1 MKLYDKR
8 GRLLIVF
15 TLLLGGISAAL
26 SAFISI
32 ILQKVID
39 SAARND
45 MDSFSKLILATL
57 IYLAILGTMGFL
69 EAYCGKLMIKNVTKT
84 LRDKVFLGVMKRSP
98 REFSSQNTADYL
110 SALINDVKLV
120 EENHLIPL
128 LLCAQMGVLF
138 LTTLGIL
145 LYLSPLVTAVLFLFL
160 VLMFT
165 VPALLGR
172 KIQKKQDAYSEKL
185 AEFTAKSKDFFN
197 GFEVIRGYS
206 MRPYILKK
214 FTRINRDTAH
224 RKMAADTLLAVNE
237 CFSDILSAV
246 SVLVIV
252 FVSSYLMMK
261 GRITAG
267 TLLALIQL
275 SGTFVTPVV
284 MLMQNIP
291 KITGIRPVLKHLE
304 AYSHM
309 QEDAPYE
316 EESSCGPALLKA
328 GITCT
333 DVTFGYAPEQN
344 VLQDISLTIAP
355 GTKCALMGESGGGKT
370 TLIKLLTGYYDDF
383 AGDIRYDGIPIGKLS
398 QDKLNRMA
406 AVIHQNVFLFD
417 TDIYDNICLG
427 ETFTKE
433 QLDDAVKAS
442 GISRFLPG
450 LEKGLHTAVGENGQN
465 LSGGQRQRIAVA
477 RALIRSTPLLIMD
490 EGTSAIDRQAA
501 HEIEED
507 LLSQENLTVLTITH
521 HMDETLMDCYDRIYY
536 LNDGR
541 ISCPQIGV

>member
-1 MKLYDKR
+1 MKLYDKK
-8 GRLLIVF
+8 GRLLIAC
-15 TLLLGGISAAL
+15 TLLIGGISAVL

-84 LRDKVFLGVMKRSP
+84 LRDKIFFGVMKRSP
-98 REFSSQNTADYL
+98 REFSSKNTADYL

-165 VPALLGR
+165 VPALLGK

-206 MRPYILKK
+206 MGPYILKK
-214 FTRINRDTAH
+214 FTRINRDTAD

-309 QEDAPYE
+309 QEDVPDE
-316 EESSCGPALLKA
+316 EDPSSGPVLLKA

-333 DVTFGYAPEQN
+333 DVTFGYVPEQH
-344 VLQDISLTIAP
+344 VLNDISLTIAP

-398 QDKLNRMA
+398 QDKLNRMT

-417 TDIYDNICLG
+417 ADIYENICLG
-427 ETFTKE
+427 ETFSTE

-450 LEKGLHTAVGENGQN
+450 LEKGLHTPVGENGQN

-477 RALIRSTPLLIMD
+477 RALIRSTPVLIMD
-490 EGTSAIDRQAA
+490 EGTSAIDRQTA
-501 HEIEED
+501 HEIEKD
-507 LLSQENLTVLTITH
+507 LLRQENLTVLTITH

-536 LNDGR
+536 LKDGR

>member
-8 GRLLIVF
+8 GRLLIIF

-185 AEFTAKSKDFFN
+185 AEFTVKSKDFFN
-197 GFEVIRGYS
+197 GYEVIRGYS

-309 QEDAPYE
+309 QEDAPDE
-316 EESSCGPALLKA
+316 EEPSCGPALLKA

-333 DVTFGYAPEQN
+333 DVTFGYVPEQH
-344 VLQDISLTIAP
+344 VLNDISLTIAP

-398 QDKLNRMA
+398 QGRLNRMT

-417 TDIYDNICLG
+417 SDIYENICLG

-477 RALIRSTPLLIMD
+477 RALIRSTPILIMD
-490 EGTSAIDRQAA
+490 EGTSAIDRQTA
-501 HEIEED
+501 HEIEKD
-507 LLSQENLTVLTITH
+507 LLKQENLTVLTITH

-536 LNDGR
+536 LKDGR
-541 ISCPQIGV
+541 ISCPQM

>member
-8 GRLLIVF
+8 GRLLIIC
-15 TLLLGGISAAL
+15 TLLLGGISAVL

-84 LRDKVFLGVMKRSP
+84 LRDKVFLGIMKRSP

-110 SALINDVKLV
+110 SALVNDVKLV

-261 GRITAG
+261 ERITAG

-304 AYSHM
+304 AYSHT

-316 EESSCGPALLKA
+316 EEPSCGPALLKA

-333 DVTFGYAPEQN
+333 DVTFGYVPEQN

-417 TDIYDNICLG
+417 TDIYENICLG

-490 EGTSAIDRQAA
+490 EGTSAIDRQTA

-507 LLSQENLTVLTITH
+507 LLRQENLTVLTITH

-541 ISCPQIGV
+541 ISCPPM

>member
-8 GRLLIVF
+8 GRLLIIC
-15 TLLLGGISAAL
+15 TLLLGGISAVL

-110 SALINDVKLV
+110 SALVNDVKLV

-128 LLCAQMGVLF
+128 LLCAQMGFLF

-304 AYSHM
+304 AYSHT

-316 EESSCGPALLKA
+316 EEPSCGTALLKA

-333 DVTFGYAPEQN
+333 DVTFGYVPEQN

-417 TDIYDNICLG
+417 TDIYENICLG

-490 EGTSAIDRQAA
+490 EGTSAIDRQTA

-507 LLSQENLTVLTITH
+507 LLRQENLTVLTITH

>member
-26 SAFISI
+26 SAFISM

-45 MDSFSKLILATL
+45 MDSFTKLILATL

-84 LRDKVFLGVMKRSP
+84 LRDKIFHGVMKQTP
-98 REFSSQNTADYL
+98 GEFSSQNTADYL

-165 VPALLGR
+165 VPALLGK
-172 KIQKKQDAYSEKL
+172 KIQKRQEAYSAKL

-197 GFEVIRGYS
+197 GFEVIRSYT

-214 FTRINRDTAH
+214 FTRINRDTAD
-224 RKMAADTLLAVNE
+224 RKLAADTLLAVNE

-284 MLMQNIP
+284 LLMQNLP

-304 AYSHM
+304 AYSHT
-309 QEDAPYE
+309 QDDTPE
-316 EESSCGPALLKA
+316 EEPSCNSPLLET
-328 GITCT
+328 GITFT
-333 DVTFGYAPEQN
+333 GVTFGYVPGQH
-344 VLQDISLTIAP
+344 VLKDISLTITP
-355 GTKCALMGESGGGKT
+355 GTKCALLGESGGGKT
-370 TLIKLLTGYYDDF
+370 TLIKLLTGYYNDF
-383 AGDIRYDGIPIGKLS
+383 AGSICYDGIPVGKLS
-398 QDKLNRMA
+398 QGRLNRIA

-427 ETFTKE
+427 ETFSKE

-450 LEKGLHTAVGENGQN
+450 LEKGLHSEVGENGHN
-465 LSGGQRQRIAVA
+465 LSGGQRQRVAVA
-477 RALIRSTPLLIMD
+477 RALIRSTPVLVMD
-490 EGTSAIDRQAA
+490 EGTSALDRRTA
-501 HEIEED
+501 HDIEED
-507 LLSQENLTVLTITH
+507 LLRQENLTILTITH
-521 HMDETLMDCYDRIYY
+521 HMDETLMDRYDKIYY
-536 LNDGR
+536 LKNGR
-541 ISCPQIGV
+541 ISCPQMGV